1 MEKYI
6 SIGNTKKA
14 HGARGE
20 VKVVVKDQFLEDF
33 AAADVVFIPVQ
44 GKPVPFFV
52 EEIREAASDLL
63 LKLEEINSPADVLA
77 ITSKELF
84 LREQDVLADT
94 EAEET
99 STLIF
104 AKFTGYQ
111 LIDAERGLIGE
122 IKEVLEFPQQELAS
136 LTWQGKDLLIP
147 LHENLIVKADKK
159 AKTLTLRLPEG
170 LLDL

>member
-1 MEKYI
+1 MEKYV

-20 VKVVVKDQFLEDF
+20 VKVAVKDHYLEDF
-33 AAADVVFIPVQ
+33 AAAEVVFIPVQ

-52 EEIREAASDLL
+52 EEIREAAADLL
-63 LKLEEINSPADVLA
+63 LKLEDVNSPADVLS
-77 ITSKELF
+77 ITSKEIF
-84 LREQDVLADT
+84 LREQDVLAESE
-94 EAEET
+94 EAEV
-99 STLIF
+99 STLSF

-111 LIDAERGLIGE
+111 LIDAERGLVGE
-122 IKEVLEFPQQELAS
+122 IKEVLEFPHQELAS

-147 LHENLIVKADKK
+147 LHESLIVKADKK